1 MTIHNRA
8 GRLVRTVMSGETLG
22 AGANLVSWDGKDE
35 DHRDVDG
42 GLYLVTIEALGETH
56 TQTLGVVR

>member
-1 MTIHNRA
+1 
-8 GRLVRTVMSGETLG
+8 MSGETLG